1 VEIVF
6 DPRKSERNLVERG
19 ISFAEAARFDFR
31 TAEFSLDARRDYGE
45 IRTRSIGFI
54 DDTLHALVFTM
65 RGKQLRVIRLRR
77 ASRKERIRYA
87 DAKAR
92 PD

>member
-1 VEIVF
+1 
-6 DPRKSERNLVERG
+6 
-19 ISFAEAARFDFR
+19 
-31 TAEFSLDARRDYGE
+31 
-45 IRTRSIGFI
+45 
-54 DDTLHALVFTM
+54 LHALVFTM